1 MTTIPSRPFKAAT
14 KSRNAAGKY
23 ATVSRYRNPKAGLDA
38 KGRRAWKVPTIEKT
52 FPTSSGLTFLVIKDL
67 NKRKDFFVEDE
78 SNLESSSS
86 LVYLNKVVEV
96 ASKMANMAPR
106 YSCHSSVQNA
116 MIKQFTKLKSN
127 WMMLGLKYDPVLTD
141 ERPFFQWAK
150 YALSLVSIIFLFTL
164 LQRPIKKWLYH
175 EALDGLI
182 RTVQIC
188 IEPGVRIR
196 QVLWCI
202 CCIV

>member
-67 NKRKDFFVEDE
+67 KGKDFFVEDE
-78 SNLESSSS
+78 SKLKSS

-106 YSCHSSVQNA
+106 YSCHSSVQKA
-116 MIKQFTKLKSN
+116 IIKQFTKLKRNRVMKWIQFYSTLHEPRCLTFQHLKELRINKFSTYLVTTSN
-127 WMMLGLKYDPVLTD
+127 KEMV
-141 ERPFFQWAK
+141 
-150 YALSLVSIIFLFTL
+150 VS
-164 LQRPIKKWLYH
+164 
-175 EALDGLI
+175 
-182 RTVQIC
+182 
-188 IEPGVRIR
+188 
-196 QVLWCI
+196 
-202 CCIV
+202 